1 MTLTSAATRL
11 DLDVIQ
17 RQHGGLVEREAGH
30 RSGEPQLTP
39 GRHTLE
45 LDPAATQTTA
55 GVRTDHTT
63 DRAAPGAAHGD
74 HGHFE
79 IHRRVA
85 AQLVLHVG
93 ECDADGAARRSADVA
108 LESQLSGAPEG
119 HSGAQDPA

>member
-17 RQHGGLVEREAGH
+17 RQHSGLVEGEAGH

-39 GRHTLE
+39 GRHALE

-55 GVRTDHTT
+55 SVRTDHTT
-63 DRAAPGAAHGD
+63 DRTAPGAAHGD
-74 HGHFE
+74 HGHLE
-79 IHRRVA
+79 IDRRVA

-93 ECDADGAARRSADVA
+93 EGDADGAARRSADVA
-108 LESQLSGAPEG
+108 LEGELGGAAER